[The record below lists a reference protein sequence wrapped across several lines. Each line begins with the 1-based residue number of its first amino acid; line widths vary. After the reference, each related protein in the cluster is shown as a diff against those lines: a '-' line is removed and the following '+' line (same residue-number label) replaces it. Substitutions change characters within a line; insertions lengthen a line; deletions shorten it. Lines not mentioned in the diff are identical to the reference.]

1 MATDQTKALSIK
13 GKHEVGTLLSSQI
26 RTVPQGAIATVA
38 TDNYTI
44 VELGFDKEGN
54 RTFKPLSD
62 KTKKGHLLAA
72 VEVLNLGESMS
83 NFFVDVDESARVVIQ
98 DEGIQIETSAFEL
111 DSTVSAI
118 EVGLVGHYDV
128 TKKKVVLSKVGA
140 EHADYATA
148 GNKYLVVGDES
159 HVERWLG
166 KPTIKLEV
174 L

>member
-1 MATDQTKALSIK
+1 MATDQIKVLATK
-13 GKHEVGTLLSSQI
+13 GNHEVGTLLSSQI
-26 RTVPQGAIATVA
+26 RTVPHGAIAEVA
-38 TDNYTI
+38 ADNYTV

-62 KTKKGHLLAA
+62 KVKKGHLLAA
-72 VEVLNLGESMS
+72 VEVLNMGEKLVD
-83 NFFVDVDESARVVIQ
+83 FFIDKEESARVVIQ
-98 DEGIQIETSAFEL
+98 DEGIQVETSAFEL
-111 DSTVSAI
+111 NTGLTAVQ
-118 EVGLVGHYDV
+118 VGQVGHYDT
-128 TKKKVVLSKVGA
+128 TKKKVIISKAGT

-159 HVERWLG
+159 HVECWLG